1 MKLENIKDKIDNYF
15 DNVSAEEIIERFKQY
30 GYTFVPIEES
40 EYEVTVHSTKIIN
53 TLNQAVSY
61 FGSFESS
68 KDFKNDFDFSTNEI
82 EDNDYSYDK
91 GQESDISLAA

>member
-53 TLNQAVSY
+53 TLNQAVSC

-68 KDFKNDFDFSTNEI
+68 KDFKKDFDYSKNEI